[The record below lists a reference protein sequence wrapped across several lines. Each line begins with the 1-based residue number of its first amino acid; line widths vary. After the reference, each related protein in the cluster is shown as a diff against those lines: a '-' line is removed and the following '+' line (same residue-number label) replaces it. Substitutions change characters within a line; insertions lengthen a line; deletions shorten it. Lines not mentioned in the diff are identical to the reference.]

1 MNLTEILIEIADLG
15 LHNARLDTDIK
26 RMVNRAMRR
35 MCERKSFTWLHNIIF
50 ATVPQNLFT
59 IALPSNFKELDSEF
73 SPVCWLNPASQQAVP
88 CRVISRA
95 QAERMGLA
103 FAYPFA
109 PPQVQYLPTG
119 AVFIENDGTGW
130 TLNTPQSFPVAT
142 AITYQ
147 LSCYLY
153 PPDLV
158 LGSDSNFL
166 TTNGELSDALINLTK
181 AIAYFSED
189 PSDPRGVAAR
199 SNYEN
204 IFQTACY
211 TDSRQ
216 RNAGRPIHV

>member
-1 MNLTEILIEIADLG
+1 MNLTDLLFEIGEIGVKDQ
-15 LHNARLDTDIK
+15 RLDVDLI
-26 RMVNRAMRR
+26 RLINRAMRR
-35 MCERKSFTWLHNIIF
+35 MQERKSFTFLHDVIL
-50 ATVPQNLFT
+50 ATVPQSLFT
-59 IALPSNFKELDSEF
+59 VALPDNFKELGSEF
-73 SPVCWLNPASQQAVP
+73 SPVAWQNPASAQYVP

-119 AVFIENDGTGW
+119 AVFIENNGAGW

-153 PPDLV
+153 LPDLV
-158 LGSDSNFL
+158 DGSDTNFI
-166 TTNGELSDALINLTK
+166 TNNGELSDALVNLTK
-181 AIAYFSED
+181 AIAYFTED
-189 PSDPRGVAAR
+189 PSDPRGAAAR
-199 SNYEN
+199 VNYED
-204 IFQTACY
+204 IFKTACY